1 MPAYLTLRVEL
12 ERGWLGHGKIELLE
26 HIART
31 GSLAAAA
38 RSMQMSYKRAWELLA
53 ATNEM
58 FTEPVSVS
66 LPGRNVGGGTQL
78 TPFGKRV
85 VALYRAIEK
94 RATRATS
101 TAIKE
106 LSAGSCSSRRAGRA
120 PARKRA

>member
-1 MPAYLTLRVEL
+1 MPAHLTLRIVL

-31 GSLAAAA
+31 RSLAAAA

-66 LPGRNVGGGTQL
+66 LPGRNVGGSTQL

-85 VALYRAIEK
+85 VALYRGIEK

-101 TAIKE
+101 VAIKE
-106 LSAGSCSSRRAGRA
+106 LSAGSRSSRRARRA
-120 PARKRA
+120 PSGKRA

>member
-78 TPFGKRV
+78 TPFGKRI
-85 VALYRAIEK
+85 VALYREIEK
-94 RATRATS
+94 RSARAT
-101 TAIKE
+101 TVAIQE
-106 LSAGSCSSRRAGRA
+106 LSSVSYSSRKAGRA
-120 PARKRA
+120 RARKRT